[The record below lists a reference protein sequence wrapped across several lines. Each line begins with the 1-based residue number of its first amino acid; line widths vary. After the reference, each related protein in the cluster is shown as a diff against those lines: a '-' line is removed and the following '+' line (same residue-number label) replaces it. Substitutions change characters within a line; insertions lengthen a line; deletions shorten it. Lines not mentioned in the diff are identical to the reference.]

1 MGYSGK
7 FNFTGTKKELIKSG
21 DLKKYI
27 LFSNNAVESFNH
39 IMNQCLDSN
48 SRVSISKFEEILK
61 YIFIRMNSNTD
72 KNDNLKE
79 AYTEKTLISDLLRE
93 IISLGYGK
101 SGKIITLNELKKL
114 KKLYSE
120 DKVFN
125 FTFIKNKELD
135 DSDN

>member
-1 MGYSGK
+1 
-7 FNFTGTKKELIKSG
+7 
-21 DLKKYI
+21 
-27 LFSNNAVESFNH
+27 
-39 IMNQCLDSN
+39 
-48 SRVSISKFEEILK
+48 
-61 YIFIRMNSNTD
+61 MNSNTD

-101 SGKIITLNELKKL
+101 NGKIITLNELKKL